1 MGRAPEI
8 AGPVLLSGT
17 GSSDSEEIQRL
28 FERFMALDF
37 LDQPLHLPLNY
48 SGDVEFTIKARFTG
62 GALRTVDH
70 SLERRRHI
78 VYGER

>member
-1 MGRAPEI
+1 M
-8 AGPVLLSGT
+8 GT
-17 GSSDSEEIQRL
+17 GSADDDEIQRL

-37 LDQPLHLPLNY
+37 IDHPLQLPLNY

-70 SLERRRHI
+70 ALTRRRHI
-78 VYGER
+78 IYGER